1 MDWFRLKHT
10 IRLCTMR
17 SAIGRAKYIREH
29 NIFHHMGEKCMIM
42 FRKIPLYPQLISIG
56 DNCWIASNV
65 TFATHDVIH
74 RMLNNYVKD
83 YEFQE
88 YIGCIDIKDNV
99 FIGANTI
106 ILSNVE
112 IRSNTVIA
120 AGSYVNKDI
129 PGNGVYGGVPAKFIC
144 SMDDF
149 IEKRKNQEA
158 ILIEKEKETLS
169 EKTIQAYWERFVRLK
184 QKKAE
189 SPICKDQ

>member
-1 MDWFRLKHT
+1 MDWYRLKHT
-10 IRLCTMR
+10 IRLCTIS
-17 SAIGRAKYIREH
+17 SATSRAKYIRKH
-29 NIFHHMGEKCMIM
+29 NIFHHMGENSMVM

-88 YIGCIDIKDNV
+88 NVGCIDIRNNV
-99 FIGANTI
+99 FIGAGTI
-106 ILSNVE
+106 ILSNVA
-112 IRSNTVIA
+112 IGSDTIIA

-144 SMDDF
+144 SLDEF
-149 IEKRKNQEA
+149 IDKRKNIEYIPLSKNKESLSQKTVEA
-158 ILIEKEKETLS
+158 C
-169 EKTIQAYWERFVRLK
+169 WEHFRMSREL
-184 QKKAE
+184 
-189 SPICKDQ
+189 

>member
-10 IRLCTMR
+10 FKLCTIR
-17 SAIGRAKYIREH
+17 SAIGRARYIREH
-29 NIFHHMGEKCMIM
+29 NIFHHVGENCMVM
-42 FRKIPLYPQLISIG
+42 FRKIPLYHQLISIG

-74 RMLNNYVKD
+74 QMLNNYVKD

-88 YIGCIDIKDNV
+88 NIGCIDIKDNV
-99 FIGANTI
+99 FVGANTI

-112 IRSNTVIA
+112 IGPNTVVA

-144 SMDDF
+144 SLDDF
-149 IEKRKNQEA
+149 IEKRKQLEN
-158 ILIEKEKETLS
+158 IKIEKNKETLTAETI
-169 EKTIQAYWERFVRLK
+169 EKCWERFSRLK
-184 QKKAE
+184 GKA
-189 SPICKDQ
+189 

>member
-10 IRLCTMR
+10 IRLCMMR
-17 SAIGRAKYIREH
+17 SAIGRAKYIREK
-29 NIFHHMGEKCMIM
+29 NIFHHMGENCMVM

-74 RMLNNYVKD
+74 QMLNNCVGD
-83 YEFQE
+83 YTFQE
-88 YIGCIDIKDNV
+88 NIGCINIQDNV

-112 IRSNTVIA
+112 IGSNTVIA

-129 PGNGVYGGVPAKFIC
+129 SGNGVYGGVPAKYIC
-144 SMDDF
+144 SFESF
-149 IEKRKNQEA
+149 IEKRKKAETIPIRKN
-158 ILIEKEKETLS
+158 KETLS
-169 EKTIQAYWERFVRLK
+169 EETVKACWERYQRLK
-184 QKKAE
+184 EIDIKSDVQE
-189 SPICKDQ
+189 